1 MALFRRRPPATSP
14 HTPAHRPD
22 HTVHFY
28 DADEVLM
35 ARVEQYVVEGARLG
49 ETTVVIATPV
59 HRQML
64 RERLA
69 AWELEDAFLGLD
81 AQECLDRFMVDGL
94 PDPHLFDLTI
104 GTLVRDT
111 AKGGARAFGEMVSLL
126 WQAENIAG
134 TLALEELWNGL
145 QRTVDFPLMCAYQTS
160 DVEGHENLVDVCEL
174 HTDVLPLA
182 S

>member
-1 MALFRRRPPATSP
+1 MLRFRRRPPTQPAASP
-14 HTPAHRPD
+14 HEHA
-22 HTVHFY
+22 VHFY
-28 DADEVLM
+28 DADEVLI
-35 ARVEQYVVEGARLG
+35 AKLETYVVEGARRG
-49 ETTVVIATPV
+49 ETTIIIATPV

-81 AQECLDRFMVDGL
+81 AQECLDRFMRDGL

-104 GTLVRDT
+104 GALVRDK
-111 AKGGARAFGEMVSLL
+111 AQHGMRAFGEMVSLL

-145 QRTVDFPLMCAYQTS
+145 QRSVDFPLLCAYEKSQ
-160 DVEGHENLVDVCEL
+160 VEGHEHLADVCAL